1 MRSKQSCGECTRRK
15 IRCDRGSPC
24 SNCTKF
30 NAYCFYVTKEVKL
43 DYKLTELAKGTLTE
57 NNFNLNLITVNENG
71 RGDKIDL
78 NGLSR
83 YRFNKYLKL
92 ERRLASLNYTLNK
105 LVNQSFVDP
114 KIELLMVIYIFSIL
128 TI

>member
-1 MRSKQSCGECTRRK
+1 
-15 IRCDRGSPC
+15 
-24 SNCTKF
+24 
-30 NAYCFYVTKEVKL
+30 L